1 MSALVSPTEKS
12 FRSGDIPHPAVW
24 RASQMGSFQTA
35 ATPTGYPALDSEL
48 PNGGW
53 PSSTLIELLVQQAG
67 IGEMRL
73 LRPALQ
79 RIADSRRIVLLR
91 PPYLPQAAAWMSWGL
106 SPDKLLWVKAS
117 RSADALWSA
126 EQILR
131 NGSCGAL
138 LFWEAHA
145 RPESLRR
152 LLLAAQS
159 SDMLFWM
166 LRPQACMPHASPAP
180 LRLSLQPASGG
191 IDINIVKR
199 RGPHREES
207 IHLPLDGSPAAP
219 FAAIPSHLPLTSDA
233 HLDQRVPSAA
243 AARNHTAQLV

>member
-1 MSALVSPTEKS
+1 MSALVSPIEKS
-12 FRSGDIPHPAVW
+12 NRPELVLHHAVW
-24 RASQMGSFQTA
+24 RASQMGSFQA
-35 ATPTGYPALDSEL
+35 AGTPTGYSALDSEL

-73 LRPALQ
+73 LRPALR
-79 RIADSRRIVLLR
+79 RIAAGRRIVLLR
-91 PPYLPQAAAWMSWGL
+91 PPYLPQAAAWAAWGL
-106 SPDKLLWVKAS
+106 PPDSLLWVKAP

-138 LFWEAHA
+138 IFWEAHA

-152 LLLAAQS
+152 LLLAAQA

-166 LRPQACMPHASPAP
+166 LRPLSCLPHASPSP
-180 LRLSLQPASGG
+180 LRLALRPASGG
-191 IDINIVKR
+191 IDIEIVKR
-199 RGPHREES
+199 RGPRRDEP
-207 IHLPLDGSPAAP
+207 IHLPLEDSPAVAVSP
-219 FAAIPSHLPLTSDA
+219 VLPQSSDA
-233 HLDQRVPSAA
+233 HLDQRAPATA
-243 AARNHTAQLV
+243 AARNNPAELV